1 MHVTDVVG
9 FLESLGSRSQDV
21 SSDAYAAEVAAL
33 QIDEAQREAL
43 TLRDVALLSEA
54 MGGRAAMM
62 CMIWAPDQEPAREDE
77 NLPDGDEQG
86 EEESPQE

>member
-1 MHVTDVVG
+1 MQVTDVVG

-21 SSDAYAAEVAAL
+21 SPDTYAAEVAAL
-33 QIDEAQREAL
+33 QVEASQREAL
-43 TLRDVALLSEA
+43 ALKDVAALSEA

-77 NLPDGDEQG
+77 NQPDGDEQG